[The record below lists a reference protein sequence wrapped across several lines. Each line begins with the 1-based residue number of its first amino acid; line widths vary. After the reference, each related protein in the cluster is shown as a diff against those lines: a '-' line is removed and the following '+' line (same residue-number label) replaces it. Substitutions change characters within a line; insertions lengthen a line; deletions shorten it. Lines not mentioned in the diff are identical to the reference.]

1 MGTHFRAALIRIAF
15 AGAAFIVCVALPL
28 RALRRRLQNGPRS
41 VWSGTPIST
50 LATKARAER
59 MLGHRALSIVT
70 HTYHTSN
77 RFDRDLSRW
86 RRLPLIGPLVPF
98 MLFIWAALAAD
109 RLHFFCDHGI
119 LPSPLRLQP
128 NYDELAFYRWL
139 GIHLF
144 FWTYGADVR
153 TRSATVALGEPNCCT
168 DCTQIG
174 RACICSDGTHAQ
186 AYARLQKYATAIFS
200 MGDMTEYTPASRNDL
215 FFWPLDLD
223 SDGGSRFAPAY
234 PAAATGRPLRIV
246 HAANHRMFKGTRY
259 LETAVRELRQEGED
273 IELVLVEGVPNSKAL
288 ELYRSG
294 DVIFDQCLIGF
305 HGYFALEAMALGKPV
320 LCYIRKREYLLAPD
334 ECPIVNVCA
343 ATLKDDLRRVIQQRE
358 RLNEIGR
365 AGRAYVEKHFT
376 PEAFARRLERAYREL
391 GVAA

>member
-1 MGTHFRAALIRIAF
+1 LLHGLHSDR
-15 AGAAFIVCVALPL
+15 P
-28 RALRRRLQNGPRS
+28 RLHLQRWN
-41 VWSGTPIST
+41 
-50 LATKARAER
+50 ARA
-59 MLGHRALSIVT
+59 SV
-70 HTYHTSN
+70 
-77 RFDRDLSRW
+77 
-86 RRLPLIGPLVPF
+86 
-98 MLFIWAALAAD
+98 
-109 RLHFFCDHGI
+109 C
-119 LPSPLRLQP
+119 
-128 NYDELAFYRWL
+128 
-139 GIHLF
+139 
-144 FWTYGADVR
+144 
-153 TRSATVALGEPNCCT
+153 
-168 DCTQIG
+168 
-174 RACICSDGTHAQ
+174 
-186 AYARLQKYATAIFS
+186 
-200 MGDMTEYTPASRNDL
+200 TPAEVRHGDFFDGRHDRVHAREQERSL
-215 FFWPLDLD
+215 FWPLDLN